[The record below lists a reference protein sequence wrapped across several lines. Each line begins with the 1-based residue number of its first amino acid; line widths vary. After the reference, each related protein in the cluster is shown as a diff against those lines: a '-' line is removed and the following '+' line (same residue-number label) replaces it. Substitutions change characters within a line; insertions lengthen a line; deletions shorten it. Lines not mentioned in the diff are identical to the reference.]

1 MTNNITESCRDFKT
15 LNPLCQVLLNLALV
29 EIKKKG
35 VNPLVVE
42 TFRSQERQNYL
53 YAQGRTRSGSVVTW
67 TLNSIH
73 TKKNAVDVIPQRKI
87 DGKMVAIWN
96 VRDPQTQIIIKTMEK
111 YGFEAG
117 ANWTSSPDSPHFQI
131 KDVTINGKEYSKE
144 NTNPYITKMIQSAL
158 NKKLGIHLVVD
169 GKWGSL
175 TTAAVNDF
183 REKNKWNKNGK
194 LAVKALTK
202 LME

>member
-1 MTNNITESCRDFKT
+1 MATNVTESCRDIKA
-15 LNPLCQVLLNLALV
+15 LNPLCQVLLNLALD

-35 VNPLVVE
+35 VNPLIVE
-42 TFRSQERQNYL
+42 TYRSQERQNYL
-53 YAQGRTRSGSVVTW
+53 YAQGRTRAGSVVTW

-87 DGKMVAIWN
+87 NGKMVAIWN
-96 VRDPQTQIIIKTMEK
+96 ANDPQTQIIIKTMEK

-117 ANWTSSPDSPHFQI
+117 YNWLSSPDSPHFQI
-131 KDVTINGKEYSKE
+131 KDVSVNGNEYLKE
-144 NTNPYITKMIQSAL
+144 NTNYYITRMIQSAL

-175 TTAAVNDF
+175 TTAAINDF
-183 REKNKWNKNGK
+183 RVKNKWSKNGK
-194 LAVKALTK
+194 LGVKALTT
-202 LME
+202 LMK